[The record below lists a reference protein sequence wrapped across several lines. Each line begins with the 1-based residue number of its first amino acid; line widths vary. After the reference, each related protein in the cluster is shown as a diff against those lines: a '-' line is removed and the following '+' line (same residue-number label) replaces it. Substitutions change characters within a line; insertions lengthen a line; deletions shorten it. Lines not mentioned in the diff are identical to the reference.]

1 MRRPPGPGAIAT
13 TVRRVIGSPSVTRA
27 SSAASTGATA
37 RMNRTR
43 ATLVWLSAAMK
54 PPDAIATHSATA
66 TPASP
71 TDLNACTTRPRSTT
85 AT

>member
-1 MRRPPGPGAIAT
+1 VTPASASAIACA
-13 TVRRVIGSPSVTRA
+13 VRRVIGSPSATRA
-27 SSAASTGATA
+27 SSAASTGAIA

-43 ATLVWLSAAMK
+43 ATVVWLSAAMK
-54 PPDAIATHSATA
+54 LPEAVATHSATA

-71 TDLNACTTRPRSTT
+71 IDRKDSTKRPRSTT

>member
-1 MRRPPGPGAIAT
+1 
-13 TVRRVIGSPSVTRA
+13 
-27 SSAASTGATA
+27 
-37 RMNRTR
+37 MNRTR

-54 PPDAIATHSATA
+54 LPEAVATHSATA

>member
-1 MRRPPGPGAIAT
+1 MTPPSASAIAR

-27 SSAASTGATA
+27 SSAASMGETA

-43 ATLVWLSAAMK
+43 ATPEWLSAAMK
-54 PPDAIATHSATA
+54 PPEAVATQSATA

-71 TDLNACTTRPRSTT
+71 TDLNASTTRPRSTT

>member
-1 MRRPPGPGAIAT
+1 MTPASASAIAW
-13 TVRRVIGSPSVTRA
+13 TVRRVIGSPSATRA
-27 SSAASTGATA
+27 SSAARTGATA

-43 ATLVWLSAAMK
+43 ATVVWLSAEMK
-54 PPDAIATHSATA
+54 LPDAVATHSATA

-71 TDLNACTTRPRSTT
+71 TDRNAWTTRPRSMT